1 MEMKHKGFVAMVCG
15 MVFCLI
21 LLGASYAEARVGYI
35 NLRRLVAESKI
46 GKAAQKDIQTL
57 RKKKEA
63 AVTDKLKTIN
73 KMRAFI
79 NDSGDK
85 LPPSE
90 KRSKIEELQKV
101 YKDYQRMVE
110 DAKEEIV
117 REDRQLVGIILKK
130 ADGVLKSV
138 AKKKK
143 FTIILKDP
151 NAIGY
156 LDEDVDITTDVIK
169 ELNKK

>member
-1 MEMKHKGFVAMVCG
+1 MVCAMVFG
-15 MVFCLI
+15 LI
-21 LLGASYAEARVGYI
+21 LMGASYAEAKVGYI

-46 GKAAQKDIQTL
+46 GKEAQAEIKEL

-63 AVTDKLKTIN
+63 AVAGKLKTIN
-73 KMRAFI
+73 KMRKFL
-79 NDSGDK
+79 NESGDK

-90 KRSKIEELQKV
+90 KRSKIEELQKI

-117 REDRQLVGIILKK
+117 REDRQLVAIILKK

-143 FTIILKDP
+143 FAIILKDP

-156 LDEDVDITTDVIK
+156 LDENVDITDDVIK

>member
-1 MEMKHKGFVAMVCG
+1 MKLKSVMIGIIVVALT
-15 MVFCLI
+15 FLFSA
-21 LLGASYAEARVGYI
+21 GAFAAAEKVGYI

-46 GKAAQKDIQTL
+46 GKEAQADIQKL
-57 RKKKEA
+57 REKKEA
-63 AVTDKLKTIN
+63 VVADKLKTIN
-73 KMRAFI
+73 KMRKFL

-90 KRSKIEELQKV
+90 KRSKIEELQRL
-101 YKDYQRMVE
+101 YKEYQRMVE

-117 REDRQLVGIILKK
+117 REDRQLVSIILKK

-143 FTIILKDP
+143 FAIILKDP

-156 LDEDVDITTDVIK
+156 LDEDVDITDDVIK

>member
-1 MEMKHKGFVAMVCG
+1 MEMRRKGLAAMVCG
-15 MVFCLI
+15 LVFGLV
-21 LLGASYAEARVGYI
+21 LVGASYAEAKVGYI

-46 GKAAQKDIQTL
+46 GKDAQKDIQRL
-57 RKKKEA
+57 RQKKEN
-63 AVTDKLKTIN
+63 AVSEKLSDIN
-73 KMRAFI
+73 KMKAFI
-79 NDSGDK
+79 NESGDK

-90 KRSKIEELQKV
+90 KRAKIEELQRI

-117 REDRQLVGIILKK
+117 REDRELVGIILKK
-130 ADGVLKSV
+130 ADDVLKSV
-138 AKKKK
+138 AKKQK

-156 LDEDVDITTDVIK
+156 LDESVDITGDVIK

>member
-1 MEMKHKGFVAMVCG
+1 MRLRNLLAWSIVAAMT
-15 MVFCLI
+15 FLFSA
-21 LLGASYAEARVGYI
+21 GAYAAAEKVGYI

-46 GKAAQKDIQTL
+46 GKEAQKDIQKL
-57 RKKKEA
+57 RKKKED
-63 AVTDKLKTIN
+63 AVSDKLKDIN
-73 KMRAFI
+73 KMKTFI
-79 NDSGDK
+79 NESGDK

-90 KRSKIEELQKV
+90 KRAKIEELQRI

-117 REDRQLVGIILKK
+117 REDRQLVAIILKK
-130 ADGVLKSV
+130 ADSVLKSV
-138 AKKKK
+138 AKKKN
-143 FTIILKDP
+143 FAIILKDP

-156 LDEDVDITTDVIK
+156 LDEAVDITGDVIK